1 MPARTEHTPV
11 RVPRPSRHEVRERLI
26 AAAID
31 QFESRGYADTSVSS
45 VSEAAGFSR
54 GAAYSNFTSKEDL
67 FLAALERNAGHRID
81 ETLDLLADSG
91 SASRADQAQVQARL
105 ERNQQWAI
113 LFMEFCLQAYRRPE
127 LRQRLRDTR
136 QRMRDDFA
144 HRLASLRHAPASS
157 EWLPTATAILAMN
170 NGLIIEGIC
179 DGTPVPESANL
190 LMGLLDNLAPSAQ
203 PDRHGTVAQR
213 R

>member
-1 MPARTEHTPV
+1 
-11 RVPRPSRHEVRERLI
+11 
-26 AAAID
+26 
-31 QFESRGYADTSVSS
+31 VSS

-67 FLAALERNAGHRID
+67 FLAALERNARHRIE
-81 ETLDLLADSG
+81 ETLDLITDTG
-91 SASRADQAQVQARL
+91 SASRADHAQVQARL

-113 LFMEFCLQAYRRPE
+113 LFMEFCLQAHRRPE
-127 LRQRLRDTR
+127 LQRRLRDTR

-144 HRLASLRHAPASS
+144 NRLASQRHASPST

-179 DGTPVPESANL
+179 DGSPVNDSANL
-190 LMGLLDNLAPSAQ
+190 LMSLLDNLAPSEAPQ
-203 PDRHGTVAQR
+203 VSA
-213 R
+213 